1 MRKKSVVLVL
11 AVLIIF
17 ALTGCAQTRSYIMGI
32 IKDVPSWY
40 YYPQSRIGRNEISF
54 IGEGLSTE
62 SVRQSELVAYN
73 NLFEKLEEY
82 VGTELGREYYRD
94 LINTGAIEDLALHVV
109 VTDKTYLEKS
119 GQYRTILLCAASEEI
134 MTNLRTESRQE
145 EYNREKEVI
154 ALVDEGDQCI
164 KNSQDLKAVQLYL
177 QSMILSHGLE
187 NLEDGYDYE
196 SILKEVKQI
205 LSTLSMKIVSSNQV
219 EASCSVLVERRET
232 ILKTKVDMADVLA
245 SYICVDGLGNSWED
259 SYAFTSDSD
268 GVFHF
273 RSVNYTL
280 TTVGQ
285 IVFTFNIYDEIS
297 GIRAFDEE
305 TAEELSRLVEEKR
318 TVFSYDKTLNST
330 LMGLVVFTYDSSW
343 NREDNQ
349 NWSDYL
355 QNRLISDSLASF
367 KVSYTEQA
375 DLNLDGDLSDSEI
388 LSYLLKIEDRDI
400 ETALIL
406 RMGPLKQSTA
416 TGVYHTVVEGKAV
429 FYSKLDSSTFS
440 ESPVLNVSGF
450 GESAEE
456 ALTNAYRNICNI
468 IYDWLKGNYV

>member
-17 ALTGCAQTRSYIMGI
+17 ALTGCAQTRSYIMGM

-54 IGEGLSTE
+54 IGEGLSAE

-94 LINTGAIEDLALHVV
+94 LINAGAIEDLALHVV

-164 KNSQDLKAVQLYL
+164 KNSQDLKAVRLYL

-268 GVFHF
+268 GVFRF

-343 NREDNQ
+343 NREENQ

-406 RMGPLKQSTA
+406 RMGPLRQSTA
-416 TGVYHTVVEGKAV
+416 AGVCHTVVEGKAV
-429 FYSKLDSSTFS
+429 FYFKLDSSTFR

-450 GESAEE
+450 GETAEE
-456 ALTNAYRNICNI
+456 ALTNAYKNICNI